1 MLVIVV
7 FLVGFRECTLVD
19 NVNSA
24 VGYREL
30 FSLEPEQLF
39 ASYDMNT
46 TAGKQKALEA
56 YLHLHLKLGVIP
68 EELFDLVLPT
78 QVFEHLYDPYL
89 AAQNVFKITRPGGM
103 LVLTA
108 PQISVFHGVPDHFF
122 GYTVQGIRV
131 VLEKAGFCVLE
142 ASGLTSTFACA
153 SNLLGFAAQDMSQ
166 KVLEQKDDIGSC
178 TIGVVAKKPEVGETC
193 PKTEGTNVQELEDFR
208 NAWAERIHSETV

>member
-1 MLVIVV
+1 LEWGTRYIGKDNMYSDI
-7 FLVGFRECTLVD
+7 CTDPYVMHYKHTC
-19 NVNSA
+19 
-24 VGYREL
+24 GEHPY
-30 FSLEPEQLF
+30 
-39 ASYDMNT
+39 SYDRNNSKGFC
-46 TAGKQKALEA
+46 ADIHNPK
-56 YLHLHLKLGVIP
+56 GVIP

-166 KVLEQKDDIGSC
+166 KVLE
-178 TIGVVAKKPEVGETC
+178 
-193 PKTEGTNVQELEDFR
+193 
-208 NAWAERIHSETV
+208 